1 MRVRLLALLC
11 AVTLTVIPGALV
23 GRQVAHAAPQTT
35 FYGIPDNLLLTA
47 TDTPT
52 DTATALTATDTPTNA
67 ATATPSVTDTPT
79 DTPTPSATATPT
91 NTPTPAPTATPTGP
105 APNNYDLS
113 ATAIAAGWPQSGGNW
128 CGIAT
133 VALVANFLGNPISQS
148 AVAGSLSSAS
158 SASEWGTAPWVKGQ
172 GPGVTADIAADFGT
186 DPRSLAYGMTVAT
199 GRSYHMVVDTNGAW
213 DATINI
219 VDTVI
224 RARQPVSVFV
234 DHGQH
239 SVIVSGVDATGDP
252 LTNPSSITAIHVWDP
267 GTSSSGIQQHMH
279 EAVPLGAWLSGNTD
293 WGYEYFKHP
302 YSNNPYGS
310 IQFDPD
316 PSVGPYTFV
325 PSLYNHLWIGH
336 YVWISPYG
344 PYFGPTTPDWAVTP
358 GGALIAGE
366 PTNGWPTTPAGYAGA
381 VVPMPTNP
389 PPPPPPVHVFSKKPL
404 PKPVI
409 KVVAKP
415 KPTPTPLPKPR
426 PRPSPTPIP
435 PASNVTSLPIDP
447 ATPTQPVCAGVACAL
462 ASLPPLWGMALI
474 VALLL
479 GALLLSLAILWPRRR
494 KRTAQAALALA
505 GAPILPTFDEGGAT
519 PTAQRAAIQ
528 PATEP
533 PETPMEVSTV
543 ATPDATSD
551 ATSDAAGPTIVPV
564 LEPEPPAGE

>member
-11 AVTLTVIPGALV
+11 AMTLTIIPSALFGA
-23 GRQVAHAAPQTT
+23 QAAHAAAPAR
-35 FYGIPDNLLLTA
+35 FYGVADSLMLTA
-47 TDTPT
+47 TDTAT
-52 DTATALTATDTPTNA
+52 STALTATDTPSA
-67 ATATPSVTDTPT
+67 
-79 DTPTPSATATPT
+79 SATNTPVATDTPT
-91 NTPTPAPTATPTGP
+91 NTPTATATATNTPTPTPTPLPPCP
-105 APNNYDLS
+105 AYNCDVAAAAS
-113 ATAIAAGWPQSGGNW
+113 AAGWPQSGGNW

-133 VALVANFLGNPISQS
+133 VALVANFLGNNVSQN

-158 SASEWGTAPWVKGQ
+158 SASEWGTAPWVPGQ

-224 RARQPVSVFV
+224 RTGQPVSVFV

-239 SVIVSGVDATGDP
+239 SVIVSGVDVAAPGDNP
-252 LTNPSSITAIHVWDP
+252 LTNPGSITKIHVWDP
-267 GTSSSGIQQHMH
+267 GTSSSGIQQYMH
-279 EAVPLGAWLSGNTD
+279 EAVPIKTWLSGNTD

-316 PSVGPYTFV
+316 PSVGPYTYV

-336 YVWISPYG
+336 YVWISPFG
-344 PYFGPTTPDWAVTP
+344 PYFGPTSPDWAVTP

-404 PKPVI
+404 PKPII

-415 KPTPTPLPKPR
+415 KPTPTPQPTPR
-426 PRPSPTPIP
+426 PRPSPTTIP
-435 PASNVTSLPIDP
+435 PASGEVTLPVDP
-447 ATPTQPVCAGVACAL
+447 VAPQATCAGLTCAL
-462 ASLPPLWGMALI
+462 VSLPPLWGLGAIAALL
-474 VALLL
+474 VAALLL
-479 GALLLSLAILWPRRR
+479 ALAIFRPRRR
-494 KRTAQAALALA
+494 AAQPALAFA
-505 GAPILPTFDEGGAT
+505 EAPILPTAPADESAAEPGVTLTAT
-519 PTAQRAAIQ
+519 QPALPAVE

-533 PETPMEVSTV
+533 
-543 ATPDATSD
+543 ATEPAVEPAVEPATDAP
-551 ATSDAAGPTIVPV
+551 GPVIVPV
-564 LEPEPPAGE
+564 LESEPPQQQG